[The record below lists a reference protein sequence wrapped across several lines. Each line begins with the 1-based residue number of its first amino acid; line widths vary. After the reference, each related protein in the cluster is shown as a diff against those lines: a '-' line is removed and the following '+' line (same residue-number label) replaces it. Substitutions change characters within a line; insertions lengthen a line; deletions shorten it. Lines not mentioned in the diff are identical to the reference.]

1 MSIPE
6 IIPIKIKR
14 LNENFSDIPLP
25 SYSTT
30 GSSGL
35 DIRAAVADEE
45 IIPAGELRLIPTN
58 LSVAIPEGY
67 EIQVRPRSG
76 LAAKHGIAVLNS
88 PGTID
93 SDYRGEIKIILMN
106 LGKEDFKIIRSD
118 RIAQL
123 VVSKVYKAELLIS
136 EELEESHR
144 GSGGFGHTGKS

>member
-1 MSIPE
+1 MV
-6 IIPIKIKR
+6 PIKIKR
-14 LNENFSDIPLP
+14 LSIDFSDIPLP
-25 SYSTT
+25 SYSTS

-35 DIRAAVADEE
+35 DIRAAVSDGV

-58 LSVAIPEGY
+58 ISVEIPEGF

-76 LAAKHGIAVLNS
+76 LAAKHGISILNS

-106 LGKEDFKIIRSD
+106 LSKEDFKILRGD

-136 EELEESHR
+136 EELEESIR
-144 GSGGFGHTGKS
+144 GSGGFGHTGKG